1 MAETIEGEDARGTLA
16 VLCRVSDRREEGIA
30 TFAPGHWQTERHRS
44 QDIVVSARGWLVVNP
59 LGVTT
64 PTVGWKRAPLSAVA
78 SIAEVISDKCFAYIA
93 LKFICCH
100 ICSWTCGIVN
110 VSCEGIVCTTIVNME

>member
-1 MAETIEGEDARGTLA
+1 M
-16 VLCRVSDRREEGIA
+16 
-30 TFAPGHWQTERHRS
+30 
-44 QDIVVSARGWLVVNP
+44 VNP
-59 LGVTT
+59 VGVTT

-78 SIAEVISDKCFAYIA
+78 SIAEVISDKCFVYIS